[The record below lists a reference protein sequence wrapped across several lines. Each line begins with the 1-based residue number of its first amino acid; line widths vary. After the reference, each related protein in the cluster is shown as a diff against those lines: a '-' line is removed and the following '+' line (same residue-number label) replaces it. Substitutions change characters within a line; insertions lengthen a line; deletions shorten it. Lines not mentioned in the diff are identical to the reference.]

1 MNKAVIRSKNIFSA
15 FSSLQIDNSLFEDEN
30 DDMITDFSLL
40 YGAFINI
47 LDVPMYISNSRFVRG
62 TASYGGAIY
71 ISG

>member
-1 MNKAVIRSKNIFSA
+1 MNKAAIRSKNIFSA
-15 FSSLQIDNSLFEDEN
+15 FSNLFIDNSLFEDAN
-30 DDMITDFSLL
+30 DGMITDLSLL

-47 LDVPMYISNSRFVRG
+47 LDVALYISNSRFMRG